1 VTQIRDPRM
10 TGRDDVELL
19 LSDLASVSGALGE
32 IATTWRR
39 ARLDQPQLPLALP
52 AQLQGFVTGLAA
64 AIRAYTG
71 HGPAQP
77 AGQGPAQPAGQ
88 ALRLPEQL
96 SALKQRIDVAQSI
109 TCGYSSLQVGDDRLW
124 ESVNAALGQAADRV
138 HQTGDAARQPA
149 R

>member
-1 VTQIRDPRM
+1 VTQIRDPQM

-52 AQLQGFVTGLAA
+52 AQLQGSVTRLAA
-64 AIRAYTG
+64 AIRA
-71 HGPAQP
+71 HADE
-77 AGQGPAQPAGQ
+77 GPAQPAGQ
-88 ALRLPEQL
+88 APSLPEQL
-96 SALKQRIDVAQSI
+96 SALKQRIDIAQAI
-109 TCGYSSLQVGDDRLW
+109 TCGHSSLQIGDERLW

-138 HQTGDAARQPA
+138 HQAGDAARQPA